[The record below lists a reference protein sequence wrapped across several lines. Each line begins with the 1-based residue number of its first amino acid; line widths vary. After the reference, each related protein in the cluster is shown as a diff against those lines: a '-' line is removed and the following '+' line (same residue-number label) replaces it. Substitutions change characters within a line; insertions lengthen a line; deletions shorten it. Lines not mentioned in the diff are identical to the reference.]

1 MCKLPDGTQKISI
14 AEMVNSATNG
24 KTSNSGVVGLLTC
37 IVMLIVFLT
46 LTIYYIC
53 MPKDVLISDIDL
65 LRLKTETIKDIM
77 EFSSIFFAM
86 GTALLGVRKIAGVVG
101 NKNKTALQIVEDN
114 VIKTE
119 DNTTNNISPT
129 NNIK

>member
-53 MPKDVLISDIDL
+53 MPKDIALSDIDL

-101 NKNKTALQIVEDN
+101 NKGKKAAEIVEN
-114 VIKTE
+114 TIKENESIT
-119 DNTTNNISPT
+119 PQQ
-129 NNIK
+129 

>member
-24 KTSNSGVVGLLTC
+24 KTSNSGVVGLITC
-37 IVMLIVFLT
+37 TTMLFVFVI

-53 MPKDVLISDIDL
+53 MPKDVALADIDL
-65 LRLKTETIKDIM
+65 LRIKTETIKDIM

-101 NKNKTALQIVEDN
+101 NKGKKAIQVVNEN
-114 VIKTE
+114 VVKDDTP
-119 DNTTNNISPT
+119 TT
-129 NNIK
+129 